1 MTSNWHLEWSTA
13 FEINC
18 TTLYKTEF
26 YIIKL
31 IWFIVRMV
39 IAPATL
45 LIILILYIEPMVD

>member
-18 TTLYKTEF
+18 TKLYKTEF

-45 LIILILYIEPMVD
+45 IIILILYIEPMVD